1 MTNGVDASRSKFAV
15 LARFSTLFFMVRC
28 VTSVTPRVLTDW
40 EHMTFEVP
48 TVRESGMGKEADI
61 L

>member
-1 MTNGVDASRSKFAV
+1 MRKSSKFAA
-15 LARFSTLFFMVRC
+15 LTRYITWFFMVRC

-48 TVRESGMGKEADI
+48 TVRESGMGKDVDI

>member
-1 MTNGVDASRSKFAV
+1 MELMRRSSKFAA
-15 LARFSTLFFMVRC
+15 LTRYITWFFMVRC

-48 TVRESGMGKEADI
+48 TVRESGMGKDVDI